1 MNKRN
6 LFTIGGAAAFGLALV
21 ALPASPARA
30 QKPEDSTVTR
40 LQQKLDELQS
50 KLQAQLESQQVQ
62 EAELAVTDAL
72 MRALGPTA
80 GVRGLRITT
89 DFPHGLRI
97 VVLESVP
104 VAVLVHGADRVAV
117 DANGSLL
124 PRVAAD
130 DLNIVIADDG
140 SGWLGV
146 ETHEVTADKA
156 KELKLSAER
165 GVVLG
170 RIVPDSPAAKAGL
183 KENDVVTE
191 INGQRVEGAAQFRR
205 MIHEIPAGR
214 SIQLTVWRDGRTQ
227 AISATLGKSEERH
240 HAMKMVTPSPG
251 TFAFRMPEIPEIPP
265 MEWNGAMLA
274 GGQPRLGID
283 AEDLSGQLGAFF
295 GAPDGEG
302 ILVRD
307 VNSGS
312 PAEKAGV
319 KAGDVITSLNGDR
332 IRTVGDLRE
341 KLSAKRDDKDRTVKL
356 GVLRNKSE
364 ISLAVELPA
373 AAARPKRLVSRRTSI

>member
-6 LFTIGGAAAFGLALV
+6 LLTIGGAAAFGLALV
-21 ALPASPARA
+21 ALPASRARA

-40 LQQKLDELQS
+40 LQQTIDELQA

-62 EAELAVTDAL
+62 EAELARADAL
-72 MRALGPTA
+72 E
-80 GVRGLRITT
+80 
-89 DFPHGLRI
+89 
-97 VVLESVP
+97 ESAQAIEEENQDPPQIEV
-104 VAVLVHGADRVAV
+104 
-117 DANGSLL
+117 L
-124 PRVAAD
+124 PRVATD
-130 DLNIVIADDG
+130 DLNILVGDDG

-240 HAMKMVTPSPG
+240 HAMKMVTPTPG

-265 MEWNGAMLA
+265 MEWNGGMLA

-312 PAEKAGV
+312 PAEKGGV
-319 KAGDVITSLNGDR
+319 KAGDVIISLNGER
-332 IRTVGDLRE
+332 IRSAGELRE
-341 KLSAKRDDKDRTVKL
+341 KLSAKRDDDKDRTVKL

-364 ISLAVELPA
+364 ASLTVELPA
-373 AAARPKRLVSRRTSI
+373 PAAHSKRLVSRRTSI

>member
-6 LFTIGGAAAFGLALV
+6 LFAIGGAAAFGLALI
-21 ALPASPARA
+21 ALPASSARP
-30 QKPEDSTVTR
+30 QRPDDSTVAR
-40 LQQKLDELQS
+40 LQQKIDELQA
-50 KLQAQLESQQVQ
+50 KLQAQLESRQDQV
-62 EAELAVTDAL
+62 AELADAE
-72 MRALGPTA
+72 ALEESGQA
-80 GVRGLRITT
+80 MVLANQDVKQIEGLPSIEN
-89 DFPHGLRI
+89 DEMNF
-97 VVLESVP
+97 
-104 VAVLVHGADRVAV
+104 
-117 DANGSLL
+117 
-124 PRVAAD
+124 
-130 DLNIVIADDG
+130 VIGEDG
-140 SGWLGV
+140 SSWLGV

-170 RIVPDSPAAKAGL
+170 KIVPDSPAAKAGL

-227 AISATLGKSEERH
+227 TLSATLGKSEEHR
-240 HAMKMVTPSPG
+240 HAMRMLAPTPG
-251 TFAFRMPEIPEIPP
+251 AFAFHMPEIPEIPP
-265 MEWNGAMLA
+265 MEWDGGMLL

-283 AEDLSGQLGAFF
+283 AEELSGQLGAFF

-319 KAGDVITSLNGDR
+319 KAGDVIISLNGER
-332 IRTVGDLRE
+332 IRSVGELRE
-341 KLSAKRDDKDRTVKL
+341 KLSAKHEDKDRTVKL

-364 ISLAVELPA
+364 VSLTVELPA
-373 AAARPKRLVSRRTSI
+373 PAARTKRLVSRRTNI

>member
-6 LFTIGGAAAFGLALV
+6 LLTIGGAAALGLALV
-21 ALPASPARA
+21 ALPASSASS
-30 QKPEDSTVTR
+30 QKADDSRIAR
-40 LQQKLDELQS
+40 LQQRIEELEA
-50 KLQAQLESQQVQ
+50 KLQAQMERLQDQQAVIAGADTLEEPVGDIALENQEPAQVQ
-62 EAELAVTDAL
+62 VMPNIDT
-72 MRALGPTA
+72 
-80 GVRGLRITT
+80 
-89 DFPHGLRI
+89 
-97 VVLESVP
+97 
-104 VAVLVHGADRVAV
+104 
-117 DANGSLL
+117 
-124 PRVAAD
+124 D
-130 DLNIVIADDG
+130 DLNIVIGDDG
-140 SGWLGV
+140 SSWLGV

-170 RIVPDSPAAKAGL
+170 KIVPDSPAAKAGL

-227 AISATLGKSEERH
+227 TISATLGKSEERR
-240 HAMKMVTPSPG
+240 HAMKMVAPTPG
-251 TFAFRMPEIPEIPP
+251 TFSFRMPEMPEIPS
-265 MEWNGAMLA
+265 MEWNGNMVFG

-319 KAGDVITSLNGDR
+319 KAGDVITSLNGER
-332 IRTVGDLRE
+332 IRSVGELRE

-364 ISLAVELPA
+364 VSLTVELPA
-373 AAARPKRLVSRRTSI
+373 PAAHTKRLVSRRTSI

>member
-40 LQQKLDELQS
+40 LQQKLDELQA

-72 MRALGPTA
+72 E
-80 GVRGLRITT
+80 
-89 DFPHGLRI
+89 
-97 VVLESVP
+97 ESAQ
-104 VAVLVHGADRVAV
+104 AVEEENQDPEV
-117 DANGSLL
+117 L
-124 PRVAAD
+124 PRVASD
-130 DLNIVIADDG
+130 DLNILIGDDG

-156 KELKLSAER
+156 KELKLAAER